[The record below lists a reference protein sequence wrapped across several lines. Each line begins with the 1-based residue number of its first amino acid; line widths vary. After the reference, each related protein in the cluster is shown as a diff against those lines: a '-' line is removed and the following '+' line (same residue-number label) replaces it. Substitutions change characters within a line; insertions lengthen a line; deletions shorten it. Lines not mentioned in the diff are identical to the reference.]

1 MSALTTVNNDAPSPL
16 NQPLPLPCGVE
27 IPNRFGKSAMTE
39 GLADAIDNP
48 TERHI
53 NLYRTWSDGG
63 CGLHITG
70 NVMIDRR
77 YLERAGNVVLE
88 DAQAM
93 PMLKRWASEGTRTGN
108 QLWMQISHPGRQ
120 CPKMVNSNPMSP
132 SDVQLDMLGNFGKPI
147 PMTEADIEDVI
158 QRFAKTA
165 SLAKEAGFTGVQLH
179 CAHGYLISQFLSP
192 KTNQRTD
199 QWGGSLENRA
209 RLARRSVQAVR
220 AAVGPDFPV
229 AVKLNSADFQKGGFS
244 LEDCVTVARWLSED
258 SIDLLEISG
267 GTYEQ
272 LSLMGVEPT
281 DVREST
287 RKREAYFIE
296 YAAAIKQAAQVP
308 LMITGGFRSREVM
321 ENAIEAGEIDLVG
334 LARPLCT
341 QPDLPRRLIEKR
353 LDLADDFENSL
364 VLGTGFWGQN
374 SPLSL
379 IKAINTF
386 GAVGFYYWQIIQ
398 LADNKPPQVALG
410 VFKAFVKHM
419 TNDVRLALRRKRR
432 ART

>member
-1 MSALTTVNNDAPSPL
+1 MSASNSVTNNSDSPL
-16 NQPLPLPCGVE
+16 NTPVTLPCGVD

-39 GLADAIDNP
+39 GLADPKDNP
-48 TERHI
+48 TEKHL
-53 NLYRTWSDGG
+53 NLYGTWSDGG

-88 DAQAM
+88 DDQAM
-93 PMLKRWASEGTRTGN
+93 PMLKRWACEGTRGGN

-120 CPKMVNSNPMSP
+120 CPKLVNSTPMSP
-132 SDVQLDMLGNFGKPI
+132 SDVQLNMLGNFGKPI

-158 QRFAKTA
+158 ERFAKTA
-165 SLAKEAGFTGVQLH
+165 LLAKEAGFTGVQLH

-220 AAVGPDFPV
+220 RAVGANFPV

-258 SIDLLEISG
+258 GIDLLEISG

-296 YAAAIKQAAQVP
+296 YAAAIKEAAQVP
-308 LMITGGFRSREVM
+308 LMITGGFRSRTVM
-321 ENAIEAGEIDLVG
+321 ENAINAGEIDLVG

-353 LDLADDFENSL
+353 LDSADDFENRL
-364 VLGTGFWGQN
+364 VLGKGFWGQN

-379 IKAINTF
+379 IKGINTF

-398 LADNKPPQVALG
+398 LGNNKPPQIALG

-419 TNDVRLALRRKRR
+419 SNDVRLALARKKQTR
-432 ART
+432 

>member
-1 MSALTTVNNDAPSPL
+1 MSATRTVTNTSASLL
-16 NQPLPLPCGVE
+16 NTPVSLPCGVE

-39 GLADAIDNP
+39 GLADANDNP
-48 TERHI
+48 TEKHL
-53 NLYRTWSDGG
+53 NLYGTWSDGG

-77 YLERAGNVVLE
+77 SLERAGNVVLE
-88 DAQAM
+88 DDQAM
-93 PMLKRWASEGTRTGN
+93 PMLRRWASEGTRGGN

-120 CPKMVNSNPMSP
+120 CPKLVNSSPMSP
-132 SDVQLDMLGNFGKPI
+132 SDVQLDMLGNFGKPV
-147 PMTEADIEDVI
+147 PMSEADIEDVI
-158 QRFAKTA
+158 ERFAKTA

-281 DVREST
+281 EVREST

-308 LMITGGFRSREVM
+308 LMITGGFRSRTVM
-321 ENAIEAGEIDLVG
+321 EDAIEAGEIDLVG

-353 LDLADDFENSL
+353 LEVADDFENRL
-364 VLGTGFWGQN
+364 VLGKGFWGQN

-379 IKAINTF
+379 IKGINTF

-398 LADNKPPQVALG
+398 LADNKPPQISLG

-419 TNDVRLALRRKRR
+419 SNDVRLALRRKKQ
-432 ART
+432 AG